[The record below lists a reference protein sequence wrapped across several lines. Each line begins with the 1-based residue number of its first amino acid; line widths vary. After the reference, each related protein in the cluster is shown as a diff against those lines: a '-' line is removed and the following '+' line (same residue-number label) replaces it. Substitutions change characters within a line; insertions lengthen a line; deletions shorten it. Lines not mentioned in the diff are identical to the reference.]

1 LQHILLDRQ
10 DSRRL
15 TGWAIVALM
24 SCTET
29 LRAYVSPEIKLQAK
43 AVADREF
50 LSEAAWLKRLVL
62 REIRDCHGVN
72 GGGAEL
78 CRAVRIGDR
87 GTVPQGKGCA
97 RAMLVRLRAEDKLLL
112 DARAEARGMRPATYA
127 SVLLRAHL
135 RRLAPLPKDELAA
148 LKHTVAELG
157 AVGRNLNQIARAAN
171 QGAGIAGFG
180 REEFRAVLKI
190 CQALRDH
197 TKGLVKANEAS
208 WKSGNAEDP
217 T

>member
-1 LQHILLDRQ
+1 
-10 DSRRL
+10 
-15 TGWAIVALM
+15 M

-29 LRAYVSPEIKLQAK
+29 LRTYVTPETKRQAK

-50 LSEAAWLKRLVL
+50 LSEAGWLKRLVL
-62 REIRDCHGVN
+62 REIRDCHGAN
-72 GGGAEL
+72 GDSGEPCSTG
-78 CRAVRIGDR
+78 RVRDR
-87 GTVPQGKGCA
+87 GTEQRGGGCA

-112 DARAEARGMRPATYA
+112 DARAEAHGMRPATYA

-135 RRLAPLPKDELAA
+135 RRLTPLPKDELAA
-148 LKHTVAELG
+148 LKRAVAELG

-171 QGAGIAGFG
+171 QGAGTAGFG

-197 TKGLVKANEAS
+197 TKGLIKANEAS
-208 WKSGNAEDP
+208 WKTGNAEDP

>member
-1 LQHILLDRQ
+1 
-10 DSRRL
+10 
-15 TGWAIVALM
+15 M

-43 AVADREF
+43 AVADREL

-62 REIRDCHGVN
+62 QEIRDGHGAN
-72 GGGAEL
+72 GDGGEPCSAG
-78 CRAVRIGDR
+78 RVRDR
-87 GTVPQGKGCA
+87 GREPRGSGRA
-97 RAMLVRLRAEDKLLL
+97 RAMLVRLRTEDKLLL

-135 RRLAPLPKDELAA
+135 RRLTPLPKDELAA
-148 LKHTVAELG
+148 LKHAVAELG

-171 QGAGIAGFG
+171 HGAGIAGFG

-208 WKSGNAEDP
+208 WKTGNAEDP

>member
-1 LQHILLDRQ
+1 MR
-10 DSRRL
+10 
-15 TGWAIVALM
+15 TYV
-24 SCTET
+24 TPET
-29 LRAYVSPEIKLQAK
+29 KRQAK

-50 LSEAAWLKRLVL
+50 LSEAGWLKRLLL
-62 REIRDCHGVN
+62 RESRDCHGAN
-72 GGGAEL
+72 GDSGEPCSTG
-78 CRAVRIGDR
+78 RVRDR
-87 GTVPQGKGCA
+87 GTEQRGGGCA

-112 DARAEARGMRPATYA
+112 DARAEAHGMRPATYA

-135 RRLAPLPKDELAA
+135 RRLTPLPKDELAA
-148 LKHTVAELG
+148 LKRAVAELG

-171 QGAGIAGFG
+171 QGAGTAGFG

-208 WKSGNAEDP
+208 WKTGNAEG
-217 T
+217 TT

>member
-1 LQHILLDRQ
+1 
-10 DSRRL
+10 
-15 TGWAIVALM
+15 
-24 SCTET
+24 
-29 LRAYVSPEIKLQAK
+29 
-43 AVADREF
+43 
-50 LSEAAWLKRLVL
+50 
-62 REIRDCHGVN
+62 
-72 GGGAEL
+72 
-78 CRAVRIGDR
+78 
-87 GTVPQGKGCA
+87 
-97 RAMLVRLRAEDKLLL
+97 MLVRLRAEDKLLL

-135 RRLAPLPKDELAA
+135 RRLTPLPKDELAV
-148 LKHTVAELG
+148 LKHAVAELG

-171 QGAGIAGFG
+171 QGAGTAGFG

-208 WKSGNAEDP
+208 WKTGNAEDP